1 AVPPLPAEV
10 QAQLRAFLP
19 AEASVANPVD
29 MIAAATA
36 QEYRRSLEILLS
48 ADACDAVIVI
58 CVPTRAAVVTDV
70 AKAVA
75 EARAAAPHKPVLSC
89 LMTARPIA
97 ASGGDAALQP
107 VYRFPDPAA
116 MALARAARYA
126 AWRSAPLGTVPELAG
141 IDAAAGRA
149 VCRRALRRG
158 GGWLLPEEVDQLLA
172 AFGLPRP
179 PARFAFDEE
188 EAAAAAAELGYPVAV
203 KLASATL
210 VH

>member
-1 AVPPLPAEV
+1 
-10 QAQLRAFLP
+10 
-19 AEASVANPVD
+19 
-29 MIAAATA
+29 
-36 QEYRRSLEILLS
+36 
-48 ADACDAVIVI
+48 
-58 CVPTRAAVVTDV
+58 
-70 AKAVA
+70 
-75 EARAAAPHKPVLSC
+75 
-89 LMTARPIA
+89 
-97 ASGGDAALQP
+97 
-107 VYRFPDPAA
+107 FPEPAA

-149 VCRRALRRG
+149 VCSRALRRG

-210 VH
+210 VHKTEWQGVHLHITDEAGVRQAVRTMRDFLARHDMLGAMDGVM